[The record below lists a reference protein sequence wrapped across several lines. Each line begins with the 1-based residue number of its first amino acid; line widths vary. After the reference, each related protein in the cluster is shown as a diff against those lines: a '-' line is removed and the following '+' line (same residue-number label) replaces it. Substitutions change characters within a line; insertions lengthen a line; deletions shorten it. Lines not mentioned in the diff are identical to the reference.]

1 MAEQTPYDTGQR
13 LDPHAWVT
21 NGIVVP
27 DGHPRFAEDSEFG
40 RVDFDGDDGTT
51 ILTLH
56 VEPADNGYRMVIDQ
70 HSEEYLHVVG
80 ANEPPMMPDPSLQMD
95 PEYRTRQMMLLH
107 AGLGYLGKTYGDDIF
122 YADDGDP
129 SAFSLGNYTFSP
141 LRVRDG
147 TVFAIEEAYE
157 RGTDWADDERVPIG
171 WTWLQKDL
179 VRLPDG
185 TQRAE
190 ITAEG
195 STIPSDIDNLIDRAR
210 TWVEQTIRRL
220 QTPDIDFS
228 PYRDGP
234 GPSRPGPGSPSL

>member
-1 MAEQTPYDTGQR
+1 MAELTPYDTGER
-13 LDPHAWVT
+13 LEPHVWVT

-27 DGHPRFAEDSEFG
+27 GGRPRFAEESEFG
-40 RVDFDGDDGTT
+40 RVDFDADDGTT

-56 VEPADNGYRMVIDQ
+56 VQRADNGYRMVIDQ
-70 HSEEYLHVVG
+70 HSEEYVHVVG
-80 ANEPPMMPDPSLQMD
+80 QNEPPMLTDPALAQD
-95 PEYRTRQMMLLH
+95 AEYRTRQMMLLD
-107 AGLGYLGKTYGDDIF
+107 AGLAYIGKTYGEDIF

-129 SAFSLGNYTFSP
+129 TAFSLGNYTFQP
-141 LRVRDG
+141 LMVNDG

-195 STIPSDIDNLIDRAR
+195 STIPSDIDSLIDRAR
-210 TWVEQTIRRL
+210 TWVEQTLRRL

-228 PYRDGP
+228 PYRNPP
-234 GPSRPGPGSPSL
+234 GRDTPGR